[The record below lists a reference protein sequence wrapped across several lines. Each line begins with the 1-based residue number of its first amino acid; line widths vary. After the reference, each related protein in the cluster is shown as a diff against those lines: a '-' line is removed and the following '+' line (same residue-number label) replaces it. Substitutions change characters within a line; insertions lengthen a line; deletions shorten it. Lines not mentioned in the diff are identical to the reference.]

1 MNSPSDNVDSFR
13 LNISTVKILNF
24 KHQNLIRDSFLHT
37 FDIQVKFAFFD
48 GVRKLPF
55 ILSDFVCA
63 IFFLFL
69 LFSVCVMISELSNVR
84 CCPLIQICTS
94 QRGRIN

>member
-13 LNISTVKILNF
+13 LNTSTVKILNF

-63 IFFLFL
+63 IFFSSCCSL
-69 LFSVCVMISELSNVR
+69 CVMISELSNVR

>member
-63 IFFLFL
+63 IFFSL
-69 LFSVCVMISELSNVR
+69 LAVLCV
-84 CCPLIQICTS
+84 
-94 QRGRIN
+94 